1 MLGAHRLQIRKAG
14 DDIVRQKR
22 EHRQAVIR
30 RAHVV
35 ASTLV
40 SAGGELKQLLPHNL
54 LFDAI
59 VIDEVLIWTTN
70 IAAPLDAADIVICW
84 QCKSGWQVSH

>member
-1 MLGAHRLQIRKAG
+1 MVYFSLTPCKLTLTACCLQIRKAG

-59 VIDEVLIWTTN
+59 VIDEVVDVHHDRYCYC
-70 IAAPLDAADIVICW
+70 AFIVL
-84 QCKSGWQVSH
+84 S

>member
-1 MLGAHRLQIRKAG
+1 MFIKGHRLQIRKAG

-22 EHRQAVIR
+22 EHRQAVIH

-59 VIDEVLIWTTN
+59 VIDEVN
-70 IAAPLDAADIVICW
+70 GCVFE
-84 QCKSGWQVSH
+84 